1 MIKSRIQPTFDAV
14 GITSTRAKA
23 KTTVQARLMTDTADS
38 FFVRSRERARKLD
51 RGERLP
57 AQITV
62 VFEDPSDL
70 MRVLSAERVRVLHS
84 VRAKSVSVST
94 LARDLNRDRQAVKR
108 DVSLLESLGLLKTRE
123 EPNPGHGRRRI
134 VEPLAEKY
142 QLIATI

>member
-1 MIKSRIQPTFDAV
+1 MKSGASRIASSKTKSRT
-14 GITSTRAKA
+14 
-23 KTTVQARLMTDTADS
+23 KTQARLIADSTDS
-38 FFVRSRERARKLD
+38 FFARSRERARKLD

-70 MRVLSAERVRVLHS
+70 MRVLTVERVRVLHTI
-84 VRAKSVSVST
+84 RAKPVAVST
-94 LARDLNRDRQAVKR
+94 LAMDLNRDRQAVRR
-108 DVSLLESLGLLKTRE
+108 DVSLLESLGLLKIRE

-134 VEPLAEKY
+134 VEPLAGKY